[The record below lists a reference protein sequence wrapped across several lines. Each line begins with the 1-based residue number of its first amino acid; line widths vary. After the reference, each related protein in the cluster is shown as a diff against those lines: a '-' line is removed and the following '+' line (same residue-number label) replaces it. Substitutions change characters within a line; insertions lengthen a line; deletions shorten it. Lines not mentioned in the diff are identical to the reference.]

1 MMDIMALH
9 IGMDFRN
16 EDFVSGNV
24 AETIVWSIHCSWSIK
39 NVVTLASWR
48 HNGTSRSTQLIVAN
62 ILRSSEGYVA

>member
-24 AETIVWSIHCSWSIK
+24 AETIVWSNHGVS
-39 NVVTLASWR
+39 TMFRLWR
-48 HNGTSRSTQLIVAN
+48 HNGASRSTQLIVAN

>member
-1 MMDIMALH
+1 MDDGYYG

-24 AETIVWSIHCSWSIK
+24 AETIVWSNHGVPTILDII
-39 NVVTLASWR
+39 N
-48 HNGTSRSTQLIVAN
+48 NGASRSTKLIVAN